1 MVHKCELRVRYSDTD
16 QMRRMHHGAFVD
28 YLEVARIEMLRS
40 MGISYA
46 QLEGEG
52 YALPVIELNI
62 QYLGAAHYDDVIQ
75 FATQVEVQSPIRLR
89 FESELFVREA
99 RIAKARVD
107 LACLDGVS
115 FRPKK
120 MPQELIEK
128 LAG

>member
-40 MGISYA
+40 MDISYA
-46 QLEGEG
+46 QLECEG

-75 FATQVEVQSPIRLR
+75 FVTKVEMLSPFRLR
-89 FESELFVREA
+89 FESDLFLGEA
-99 RIAKARVD
+99 RIATARVD
-107 LACLDGVS
+107 LACLDGAT

-120 MPQELIEK
+120 MPLELIEK